1 MIRIIHSQDRVVEV
15 EATGTIT
22 HGDYERVLPAF
33 ERVIDQHG
41 AIDCLIHVHHV
52 DSIEPKAIMDDLK
65 FDVRHASD
73 FGRVALVTSTK
84 WHEWATKAWAA
95 FIPDC
100 EVKCFEPEQM
110 SEARDWVRAGE
121 ASSV

>member
-1 MIRIIHSQDRVVEV
+1 MIRITQKDGRVLEV
-15 EATGTIT
+15 EATGSIT
-22 HGDYERVLPAF
+22 HEDYENALPQF
-33 ERVIDQHG
+33 ERTIEEHG
-41 AIDCLIHVHHV
+41 AMDCLLHVHHV

-100 EVKCFEPEQM
+100 EVKCFEPERM
-110 SEARDWVRAGE
+110 SEARDWVRAGS